1 MSPPEFLPL
10 SSKSERETIEKLATV
25 DAKMQVA
32 RVGVLYEKLIENSKL
47 IIGILKTHTCCNG
60 TYICLYALRQ

>member
-1 MSPPEFLPL
+1 LPL

-47 IIGILKTHTCCNG
+47 IIEIPKKHTCCNG
-60 TYICLYALRQ
+60 IYICLYASRQ